1 MASRTV
7 STTQGALTATE
18 LRDRLIAQAV
28 DEEDFR
34 DRLLADPG
42 AVLRDDYGIALPEN
56 LKLCVHEENATTA
69 HLVLP
74 RSKKLSDA
82 ELEATSAGGY
92 Y

>member
-7 STTQGALTATE
+7 STTKGEMTASE
-18 LRDRLIAQAV
+18 LRDRLITQAA
-28 DEEDFR
+28 DEDDFR
-34 DRLLADPG
+34 TRLLADPR
-42 AVLRDDYGIALPEN
+42 AVLRDDYGISLPEN

-82 ELEATSAGGY
+82 ELEATSAGGWY
-92 Y
+92 